1 MKFYD
6 LNLRLHFTE
15 PVASR
20 IIEKSA
26 SLGYGAVAISFPM
39 DYERKTVERINE
51 ICSRFGM
58 QMVMRCD
65 LTPRNRGELLRS
77 LETYRKRFEII
88 NVRCFSKEVSRQAA
102 KDRRIDMISFPS
114 NNPRK
119 RFFDASEAAL
129 ASEVSICLEI
139 EMTPLLLLYG
149 RDRTRLMSYLRTEIQ
164 NAKKHDIPLILTSG
178 ASAPHLL
185 RKPTDYGFL
194 AYLVGLDLNS
204 AKKAMS
210 SEPENMIERN
220 KKKSNPNFITAGVR
234 LIDDPDKRVT
244 DD

>member
-1 MKFYD
+1 MRFYD
-6 LNLRLHFTE
+6 LNLRLHFAE
-15 PVASR
+15 PVTSR
-20 IIEKSA
+20 MIKKSA
-26 SLGYGAVAISFPM
+26 NLGYGAVAISFPM
-39 DYERKTVERINE
+39 NCERKTVERINE
-51 ICSRFGM
+51 ICSKFELEM
-58 QMVMRCD
+58 ITRCD
-65 LTPRNRGELLRS
+65 LTPRNRGDLLRS
-77 LETYRKRFEII
+77 LGRYRERFDIM

-114 NNPRK
+114 SNPRK

-139 EMTPLLLLYG
+139 EMTPLLLLDG
-149 RDRTRLMSYLRTEIQ
+149 LDRIRLISYLRKEIQ
-164 NAKKHDIPLILTSG
+164 NAKKHDVPLILTSG

-194 AYLVGLDLNS
+194 AYLVGLDFNS

-220 KKKSNPNFITAGVR
+220 RKKSNPNCITVGVR
-234 LIDDPDKRVT
+234 LIDDTDKRVT